1 MEIMRWEWTV
11 HESLIHLTWFG
22 FQMSNISYFFIAL
35 GTLPPKPTNQ
45 SLVPA
50 QWTSTFQLATED
62 MACVDNLMMEWKK
75 MLYEWHRWLEIT
87 CSILSVCKT
96 GAPICGHCNK
106 KQRYNAKILHTVYR
120 SVTKITQLWHTVQH
134 NMQCVSCMHLS
145 IRCGFQCHN

>member
-75 MLYEWHRWLEIT
+75 ML
-87 CSILSVCKT
+87 
-96 GAPICGHCNK
+96 
-106 KQRYNAKILHTVYR
+106 
-120 SVTKITQLWHTVQH
+120 
-134 NMQCVSCMHLS
+134 
-145 IRCGFQCHN
+145 